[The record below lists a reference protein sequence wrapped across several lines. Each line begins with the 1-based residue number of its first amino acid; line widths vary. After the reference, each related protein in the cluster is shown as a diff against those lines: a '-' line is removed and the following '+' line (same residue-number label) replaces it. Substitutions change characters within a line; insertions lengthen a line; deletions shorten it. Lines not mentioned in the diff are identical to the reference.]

1 MAVTLGNIGA
11 GETLVGSPTAT
22 TVATKGI
29 VTGDGIGIS
38 SSSTDITISSLI
50 TNVCICSC
58 STPQPLTNG
67 SVGEL
72 NLDTTIYD
80 PNNMRSGYFIQI
92 LSSGIYQIS
101 YFIEIDSNPACT
113 GTYSS
118 FLRDNALNAWATDS
132 TIPNA
137 SAGATYL
144 SGSFTVT
151 ASATDFYSI
160 LVSNSSGATITVQA
174 GYPKV
179 SVVQLG
185 TS

>member
-1 MAVTLGNIGA
+1 MAVTLGNIGV
-11 GETLVGSPTAT
+11 GETLVGSPTST

-38 SSSTDITISSLI
+38 SNSTDITISSLI

-58 STPQPLTNG
+58 STPQPLTTG
-67 SVGEL
+67 SSGAL

-80 PNNMRSGYFIQI
+80 PNGMRGTYLISIP
-92 LSSGIYQIS
+92 SDGIYQLS
-101 YFIEIDSNPACT
+101 YFLQIDTNVAVT
-113 GTYSS
+113 GDYSA
-118 FLRDNALNAWATDS
+118 FFRDNAFDIWAAS
-132 TIPNA
+132 SVVPNS
-137 SAGATYL
+137 SAGSTFL
-144 SGSFTVT
+144 SGSFTV
-151 ASATDFYSI
+151 ATNSSTFYSI
-160 LVSNSSGATITVQA
+160 NVSNNSGATITVQA